1 MSTLKQLRLRIS
13 GVKSTQKITR
23 AMKMVAASKLLK
35 AQDQKDLAKPYANKM
50 YDVIAHLAS
59 SVSLDNE
66 LSPLLIGN
74 GKDNT
79 HLLVAVSSDRG
90 LCGGF
95 NTAIVKRV
103 KKQIKLLESEG
114 KKYKILCIGKRAYDQ
129 LKLLYQDFIIDVMPG
144 FSNSKLS
151 YKEAGEVSANIIALF
166 EQKKFD
172 ACIFI
177 YSEFQ
182 NAMKQNMRSRK
193 LIPLDEELSSQRTKD
208 DEEQVKLAKL
218 AQKNKAHDLIY
229 EYEPSEEKLLNQV
242 LPLNLAVQIYY
253 ILLESIASEHGAR
266 MTAMDAATNNANDMI
281 VKLTLLYNRSRQAA
295 ITRELIEIISS
306 AEAL

>member
-23 AMKMVAASKLLK
+23 AMKMVAVSKLLK
-35 AQDQKDLAKPYANKM
+35 AQDQKDLTKPYANKM
-50 YDVIAHLAS
+50 YDVINHLVG
-59 SVSLDNE
+59 SVSPDNE
-66 LSPLLIGN
+66 LSPLLTGN
-74 GKDNT
+74 GQDKT

-95 NTAIVKRV
+95 NSSIVKRV
-103 KKQIKLLESEG
+103 KKQIKLLESQD
-114 KKYKILCIGKRAYDQ
+114 KKYKILCIGSKAYDQ
-129 LKLLYQDFIIDVMPG
+129 LQILYQDLIIDVMPG
-144 FSNSKLS
+144 YSNGKLS
-151 YKEAGEVSANIIALF
+151 YKEAGEISAKIIALF

-172 ACIFI
+172 TCVFI

-182 NAMKQNMRSRK
+182 NAMKQNVHSRK
-193 LIPLDEELSSQRTKD
+193 IIPLDEELSLQRIKD
-208 DEEQVKLAKL
+208 DEAEVKPNKL
-218 AQKNKAHDLIY
+218 AQKNQAHGLVY
-229 EYEPSEEKLLNQV
+229 EYEPSEEKLLNHV
-242 LPLNLAVQIYY
+242 LPLNLSVQIYY

-266 MTAMDAATNNANDMI
+266 MTAMEAATNNANEMI